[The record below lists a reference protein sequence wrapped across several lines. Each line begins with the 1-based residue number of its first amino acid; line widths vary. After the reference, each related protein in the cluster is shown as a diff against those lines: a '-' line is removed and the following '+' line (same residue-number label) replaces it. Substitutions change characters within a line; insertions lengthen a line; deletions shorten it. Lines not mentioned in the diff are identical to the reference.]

1 MELRKAYADGLAR
14 LMRENDKIFVL
25 DADLAG
31 AGGTK
36 ALYKEFPNR
45 CVNVGIAEANMACIA
60 TGLAASG
67 FIPFIHSFA
76 PFSMRRIYDQIAVSI
91 CYSEQNVKIVGF
103 DPGVHATTNG
113 GTHMCFEDVA
123 ALRALPNI
131 AVLDIVDGVQLAK
144 ALPYIVEY
152 KGPMYLRFVRKQT
165 EELFDDS
172 YEFHFGKADKIQSG
186 KDVTI
191 VASGTSLFDA
201 VAAAKILK
209 KEGISAEI
217 LGIHTLKP
225 FDEEAIIKSAKK
237 TGAVLTV
244 ENHSIH
250 GGLYS
255 AVTETLSAKLP
266 TLCDA
271 VAVRDKLT
279 QVGNLNDLKRDY
291 GLTADDVVARAK
303 ALIAKKN

>member
-1 MELRKAYADGLAR
+1 MELRKRYVDGLAR
-14 LMRENDKIFVL
+14 LMRDNDKIFVL

-36 ALYKEFPNR
+36 PLYKEFPER
-45 CVNVGIAEANMACIA
+45 TVDVGIAEANMACIA

-67 FIPFIHSFA
+67 FVPIIHSFA
-76 PFSMRRIYDQIAVSI
+76 PFTCRRIFDQIAVSV

-103 DPGVHATTNG
+103 DPGVHTTYNG

-123 ALRALPNI
+123 SLRALPNI
-131 AVLDIVDGVQLAK
+131 AVLDIVDGVQLEK
-144 ALPYIVEY
+144 ALPYIVEHN
-152 KGPMYLRFVRKQT
+152 GPMYLRFVRKQT

-172 YEFHFGKADKIQSG
+172 YEFHFGKADKLTSG
-186 KDVTI
+186 KDITI

-201 VAAAKILK
+201 NEAAKILK
-209 KEGISAEI
+209 KDGVSVEL
-217 LGIHTLKP
+217 LGIHTIKP
-225 FDEEAIIKSAKK
+225 FDEQAIIKSAKK

-250 GGLYS
+250 GGLYG
-255 AVTETLSAKLP
+255 AVTETLSANCP

-279 QVGNLNDLKRDY
+279 QVGSLNDLKRDY
-291 GLTADDVVARAK
+291 GLTVDDIVARAK
-303 ALIAKKN
+303 ALLAKK

>member
-1 MELRKAYADGLAR
+1 MELRKEYVGELSR
-14 LMRENDKIFVL
+14 LMKQNDKIFVL
-25 DADLAG
+25 DSDLAG

-36 ALYKEFPNR
+36 SLYAEFSER

-67 FIPFIHSFA
+67 FVPFIHSFA
-76 PFSMRRIYDQIAVSI
+76 PFSMRRIFDQIAVSI
-91 CYSEQNVKIVGF
+91 SYSEQNVKIIGY
-103 DPGVHATTNG
+103 DPGVHTTYNG
-113 GTHMCFEDVA
+113 GTHMCFEDIA
-123 ALRALPNI
+123 SLRALSNI
-131 AVLDIVDGVQLAK
+131 AILDIVDGVQLRK
-144 ALPYIVEY
+144 ALPYVVEH
-152 KGPMYLRFVRKQT
+152 KGAMYLRFVRKQT

-172 YEFHFGKADKIQSG
+172 YEFTFGKADLLQRG
-186 KDVTI
+186 KDITI

-201 VAAAKILK
+201 QKAAEILK
-209 KEGISAEI
+209 AEGISVDL
-217 LGIHTLKP
+217 LGIHTVKP
-225 FDEEAIIKSAKK
+225 LDDEAILASAKK

-255 AVTETLSAKLP
+255 AVCETLSANCP

-279 QVGNLNDLKRDY
+279 QVGSLEDLKRDY
-291 GLTADDVVARAK
+291 GLTVEDVVARAK
-303 ALIAKKN
+303 ALLARK

>member
-1 MELRKAYADGLAR
+1 MELRKRYVDGLAR
-14 LMRENDKIFVL
+14 LMRDNDKIFVL

-36 ALYKEFPNR
+36 PLYKEFPER
-45 CVNVGIAEANMACIA
+45 TVDVGIAEANMACIA

-67 FIPFIHSFA
+67 FVPIIHSFA
-76 PFSMRRIYDQIAVSI
+76 PFSCRRIFDQIAVSI

-103 DPGVHATTNG
+103 DPGVHTTYNG

-123 ALRALPNI
+123 SLRALPNI
-131 AVLDIVDGVQLAK
+131 AVLDIVDGVQLEK
-144 ALPYIVEY
+144 ALPYIVEHQ
-152 KGPMYLRFVRKQT
+152 GPMYLRFVRKQT
-165 EELFDDS
+165 EEIFDDG
-172 YEFHFGKADKIQSG
+172 YEFHFGKADELMSG
-186 KDVTI
+186 KDITI

-201 VAAAKILK
+201 YEAAKLLNK
-209 KEGISAEI
+209 DGVSVEL
-217 LGIHTLKP
+217 LGIHTIKP
-225 FDEEAIIKSAKK
+225 LDEQAIINSAKK

-250 GGLYS
+250 GGLYG
-255 AVTETLSAKLP
+255 AVTETLAANCP

-279 QVGNLNDLKRDY
+279 QVGSLNDLKRDY
-291 GLTADDVVARAK
+291 GLTVEDIVKRAK
-303 ALIAKKN
+303 ALLKKKG